1 MEDTLLMDA
10 AERFAKGEMSNEEK
24 IYFEELRKNNPELDQ
39 AVVEQLFFLNQLDN
53 YSSTKSFKASL
64 AAVESKLINEN
75 FICRTTVSET
85 SSSKG
90 RLVSMWHRYKKDIAV
105 AASIAGIVSIFMATA
120 VSSVNNNKGDITKLV
135 NEVKD
140 YKNQTKKIETEVNK
154 LKSGSKQLPVTTSI
168 DARFSATGFMIDAT
182 GNYIVTNAHV
192 VKEAKNHLVVENIKG
207 EQFIAKQVYV
217 NAEQDLAI
225 IKIVDSNFKKLPTP
239 PYTIRKTG
247 AELGEQIFMMGY
259 PKPEIVYEEGY
270 VSAKNGYKMDTVY
283 CQISTSAN
291 EGNSGSPVITKNGEL
306 IGIITSKETKAV
318 GVVFAIKSANIHRAV
333 NEIKKQKEDEKIKIT
348 SAPSLNGLNRVDQI
362 KKMEGYVFMIKGN

>member
-1 MEDTLLMDA
+1 
-10 AERFAKGEMSNEEK
+10 
-24 IYFEELRKNNPELDQ
+24 
-39 AVVEQLFFLNQLDN
+39 
-53 YSSTKSFKASL
+53 
-64 AAVESKLINEN
+64 
-75 FICRTTVSET
+75 
-85 SSSKG
+85 
-90 RLVSMWHRYKKDIAV
+90 
-105 AASIAGIVSIFMATA
+105 
-120 VSSVNNNKGDITKLV
+120 
-135 NEVKD
+135 
-140 YKNQTKKIETEVNK
+140 
-154 LKSGSKQLPVTTSI
+154 
-168 DARFSATGFMIDAT
+168 MIDAT

-217 NAEQDLAI
+217 NVDQDLAI

-306 IGIITSKETKAV
+306 IGIITSRETKAV
-318 GVVFAIKSANIHRAV
+318 GVVFAIKSANIYRAV
-333 NEIKKQKEDEKIKIT
+333 NEIKKQKGDEKIKI
-348 SAPSLNGLNRVDQI
+348 AAAQSLSGLNRVDQI

>member
-90 RLVSMWHRYKKDIAV
+90 RLISMWHRYKKDIAV
-105 AASIAGIVSIFMATA
+105 AASIAGVVSIFMATA
-120 VSSVNNNKGDITKLV
+120 VSSVHNNNGEITKLV
-135 NEVKD
+135 DEFNNEK
-140 YKNQTKKIETEVNK
+140 KKTKIIEKTVIELQKGAKTV
-154 LKSGSKQLPVTTSI
+154 VAATSI
-168 DARFSATGFMIDAT
+168 DARFRATGFMIDAT

-192 VKEAKNHLVVENIKG
+192 VREAKNNLVVENIKG
-207 EQFIAKQVYV
+207 EQFVAKQVYV